1 MSMPPHSAKRDASEQ
16 AIVEILERVGFSVY
30 RLDKSV
36 DLLCGFRGRNYL
48 IEVKTGSKGYG
59 KGLNA
64 NQQSFATDW
73 RGSPVFTLHSV
84 DDAVAFSRSIARGE
98 RLG

>member
-1 MSMPPHSAKRDASEQ
+1 MSMPRYGAQRDVSERS
-16 AIVEILERVGFSVY
+16 IVDFLESFGFSVY
-30 RLDKSV
+30 RLDKPV

-48 IEVKTGSKGYG
+48 VEVKTGTKGYG

-64 NQQSFATDW
+64 NQQSFADDW

-84 DDAVAFSRSIARGE
+84 DDVLAFSQSVARGE
-98 RLG
+98 KS

>member
-1 MSMPPHSAKRDASEQ
+1 MSMPRHNAKRDASEP
-16 AIVEILERVGFSVY
+16 AIVAVLERVGFSVY
-30 RLDKSV
+30 RLDKPV

-48 IEVKTGSKGYG
+48 VEVKTGTKGYG

-64 NQQSFATDW
+64 NQQSFADDW

-84 DDAVAFSRSIARGE
+84 DDAVAFSQSVARGE
-98 RLG
+98 KS

>member
-1 MSMPPHSAKRDASEQ
+1 MSMPRYNAQRDASEP
-16 AIVEILERVGFSVY
+16 AIVAVLERVGFSVY
-30 RLDKSV
+30 RLDKPV

-48 IEVKTGSKGYG
+48 IEVKTGTKGYG

-64 NQQSFATDW
+64 NQQSFADDW

-84 DDAVAFSRSIARGE
+84 DDAVSFSQAIASGKHP
-98 RLG
+98 

>member
-1 MSMPPHSAKRDASEQ
+1 MSMPRYGAQRDASEKS
-16 AIVEILERVGFSVY
+16 IVDFLEGFGFSIY
-30 RLDKSV
+30 RLDKPV

-48 IEVKTGSKGYG
+48 VEVKTGTKGYG

-64 NQQSFATDW
+64 NQQSFADDW

-84 DDAVAFSRSIARGE
+84 DDAVAFSQSVARGE
-98 RLG
+98 KP

>member
-1 MSMPPHSAKRDASEQ
+1 MPRRAAKRDMAEPE
-16 AIVEILERVGFSVY
+16 IVSALQQCGFSVY
-30 RLDKSV
+30 RLDQPV

-48 IEVKTGSKGYG
+48 VEVKTGTKGYG

-64 NQQSFATDW
+64 NQKSFADSW

-84 DDAVAFSRSIARGE
+84 EDAVSFFQAISRGE
-98 RLG
+98 HRG

>member
-1 MSMPPHSAKRDASEQ
+1 MSMPRHNAKRDASEP
-16 AIVEILERVGFSVY
+16 AIVAVLERVGFSVY
-30 RLDKSV
+30 RLDRPV

-48 IEVKTGSKGYG
+48 VEVKTGTKGYA

-64 NQQSFATDW
+64 NQQSFAEDW

-84 DDAVAFSRSIARGE
+84 DDAVSFSQAIARGDH
-98 RLG
+98 R